1 LAVGLAF
8 ASGFAA
14 TLPAG
19 LGEAFAGALAG
30 ALAAGFF
37 TAAAG
42 FFAACFGGGALFAV
56 DLLIRSP
63 RAGLYL
69 LGEPAAR
76 LQAGF

>member
-1 LAVGLAF
+1 
-8 ASGFAA
+8 
-14 TLPAG
+14 
-19 LGEAFAGALAG
+19 LAG
-30 ALAAGFF
+30 ALATGFF